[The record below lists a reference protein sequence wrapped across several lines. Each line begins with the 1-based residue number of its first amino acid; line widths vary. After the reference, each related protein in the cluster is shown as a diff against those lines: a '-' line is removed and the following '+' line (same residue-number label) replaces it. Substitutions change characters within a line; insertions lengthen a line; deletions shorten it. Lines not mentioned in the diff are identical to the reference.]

1 MNGIYINLTN
11 LFNRIGE
18 WSTENLDGFIISN
31 GQVIPFRGKSLSQ
44 VKEYCY
50 QTIPEYKDNSFPVYK
65 ITS

>member
-1 MNGIYINLTN
+1 MDGIYINLTN

-18 WSTENLDGFIISN
+18 WSTENLDGFIVSN
-31 GQVIPFRGKSLSQ
+31 GQVIPFKGKSLSQ

-50 QTIPEYKDNSFPVYK
+50 QTIPEYKDNSFQVYK